1 MYCLYMIMMSYK
13 NKSSPLETFFYIAL
27 ILVQISL
34 LLPDELPGVSLLRP
48 FLRRPEIEV
57 EEERFESV
65 RRYQVP
71 RGTV

>member
-57 EEERFESV
+57 EEERFEIV

>member
-13 NKSSPLETFFYIAL
+13 NKSSPLETFFYITL

-57 EEERFESV
+57 EEERFEIV